1 MKVKLIKLKIY
12 MVLYIIFV
20 GILVLSLLIGLFLGS
35 LSTDSNLLIICLFST
50 IISAIVLRLIYC
62 RTTDLEFE
70 IKNELR
76 ERGN

>member
-20 GILVLSLLIGLFLGS
+20 GILVLSSLIGLFLGS
-35 LSTDSNLLIICLFST
+35 LSTDSNLSIICLFST
-50 IISAIVLRLIYC
+50 IISASVLRLIYC

-76 ERGN
+76 EK

>member
-20 GILVLSLLIGLFLGS
+20 GILVLSSLIGLFLGS
-35 LSTDSNLLIICLFST
+35 LSTNSNLLIICLFST

-76 ERGN
+76 EK

>member
-20 GILVLSLLIGLFLGS
+20 GILVLSSLIGLFLGS
-35 LSTDSNLLIICLFST
+35 LSTNSNLSIICLFST

-76 ERGN
+76 EK

>member
-20 GILVLSLLIGLFLGS
+20 GILVLSSLIGLFLGS
-35 LSTDSNLLIICLFST
+35 LSTDSNLSIICLFST

-62 RTTDLEFE
+62 ITTDLEFE

-76 ERGN
+76 EK

>member
-12 MVLYIIFV
+12 MVSYIIFL
-20 GILVLSLLIGLFLGS
+20 GILVLSSLIGLFLGS
-35 LSTDSNLLIICLFST
+35 LSTDSNLSIICLFST

>member
-20 GILVLSLLIGLFLGS
+20 VMLVLSSLIGLFLGS
-35 LSTDSNLLIICLFST
+35 LSTDSNLSIICLFST
-50 IISAIVLRLIYC
+50 IISAIGLRLIYC
-62 RTTDLEFE
+62 RTIDLEFE

-76 ERGN
+76 EK

>member
-20 GILVLSLLIGLFLGS
+20 VILVLSSLIGLFLGS
-35 LSTDSNLLIICLFST
+35 LSTDSNLSIICLFST

-76 ERGN
+76 EK

>member
-12 MVLYIIFV
+12 MVLYIVFV
-20 GILVLSLLIGLFLGS
+20 GILVLSSLIGLFLGS
-35 LSTDSNLLIICLFST
+35 LSTNSNLSIICLFGT

-76 ERGN
+76 EK

>member
-20 GILVLSLLIGLFLGS
+20 GILVLSSLIWLFLGS
-35 LSTDSNLLIICLFST
+35 LSTDSNLSIICLFST

-76 ERGN
+76 EK